1 MERPVYRLFAI
12 CATYLVVF
20 ALVYVVAGSHNSA
33 LEALMLGSAV
43 TRPDVKIVLW
53 IACKLAAAL
62 GFLLLPL
69 FNVQTLKGATALG
82 IFAAMA
88 ACGMR
93 VFAYMGAWQSIAFTI
108 GFAGGLIL
116 FVLIHRW
123 PAACALFSVEL
134 TLASAQAVFLVAG
147 V

>member
-12 CATYLVVF
+12 CVAYFVAF
-20 ALVYVVAGSHNSA
+20 ALVYAVAGSQNSA
-33 LEALMLGSAV
+33 LEALMLGGDV
-43 TRPDVKIVLW
+43 TRLDVKIVLW
-53 IACKLAAAL
+53 MACKFAAVL

-93 VFAYMGAWQSIAFTI
+93 AIVYMGAWQSIAFTI
-108 GFAGGLIL
+108 GFAGGLVL
-116 FVLIHRW
+116 FTLFHRW

-134 TLASAQAVFLVAG
+134 TFATTQTAFLVFG
-147 V
+147 I